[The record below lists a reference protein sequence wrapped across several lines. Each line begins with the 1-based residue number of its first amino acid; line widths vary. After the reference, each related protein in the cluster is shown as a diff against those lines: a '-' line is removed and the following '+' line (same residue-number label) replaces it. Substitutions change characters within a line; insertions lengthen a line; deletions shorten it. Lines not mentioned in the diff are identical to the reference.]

1 MGISLVINRYQTI
14 ISLESILQ
22 LQIITVFEKA
32 ALEIVMSKK
41 TVIQLQSR
49 NPAASETLSEEFTGT
64 AFGIIFGNSI
74 DEMHKD
80 CHCSQTVGSSELRPH
95 ILYESRHNR

>member
-49 NPAASETLSEEFTGT
+49 NPAASETLSAVQSCDRIFCMNHGT
-64 AFGIIFGNSI
+64 IVEQGTY
-74 DEMHKD
+74 DELI
-80 CHCSQTVGSSELRPH
+80 ELDGYFAQLVKKQM
-95 ILYESRHNR
+95 I